1 MAKVLRDKEMAV
13 SPKALFQAIT
23 DFEKYPEF
31 LGEVVS
37 AKIVSGA
44 GTNKVKV
51 KFEVEV
57 VKRFE
62 YHLEF
67 TLKPETEVS
76 WTLAESNFFKT
87 NQGKWTLKPEGKGT
101 AVNYELEVAF
111 GFLVP
116 GWVTKKLTE
125 VNLPQMFEKFEG
137 QAKKIAG

>member
-1 MAKVLRDKEMAV
+1 MAKVVRDKEMTV
-13 SPKALFQAIT
+13 SRKALYQAIT
-23 DFEKYPEF
+23 EFEKYPEF
-31 LGEVVS
+31 LTEVVS

-44 GTNKVKV
+44 GTSKVKV
-51 KFEVEV
+51 KFEIEV

-67 TLKPETEVS
+67 TLKPESEVS

-87 NQGKWTLKPEGKGT
+87 NEGKWTLAEAGKGCN
-101 AVNYELEVAF
+101 VHYELEVAF

-125 VNLPQMFEKFEG
+125 VNLPQMFEKFES
-137 QAKKIAG
+137 QAKKNV